1 MALMNTRQRAQLLAG
16 TMAIMGCMF
25 SIGGSLLLAEH
36 YAQTGA
42 SGGGSGYYAA
52 IQARRNGCPEVAA
65 ARTAAVAVLRGLD
78 NS

>member
-1 MALMNTRQRAQLLAG
+1 MAQLNTRQRTRLLAG
-16 TMAIMGCMF
+16 TVAMMGCML

-42 SGGGSGYYAA
+42 NAGSSGYHAA
-52 IQARRNGCPEVAA
+52 LQVRRSECLEVPT
-65 ARTAAVAVLRGLD
+65 ARTGAVSVLRGVV